1 MTLQRRLLLSI
12 ALVAPL
18 VWLGFAGIA
27 WWRAHHEID
36 EFYDTGMVRFARQV
50 VALLP
55 DEIGPA
61 APLPRA
67 APPGGAA
74 ELDTMSVSVW
84 DGGLRLLSDAE
95 GAALP
100 WRDGADGFV
109 DADLDGRRWRLYYLR
124 DPNRPSRVVAV
135 GQDARERDELAEGLI
150 AAQLLPWFASL
161 PLLLAV
167 LALAVRRALAP
178 LRRLTRDV
186 GRRDA
191 ADLRPIA
198 AAGVPQDLAPLLTAI
213 NRLLERLDVALR
225 QERRFT
231 ADAAHEL
238 RTPIAALRA
247 QWDAARLTNDEDA
260 RRAAQERIAQGIDR
274 LGHLVSQMLAL
285 ARADAGPGAAAPI
298 DWRAVAERAIADTLP
313 AIEGR
318 DAEVEVEWPPE
329 GVAPLPLAGDATLVA
344 SMVRN
349 LVDNAVRYGPVGGRV
364 TLRMAADRIEID
376 DEGPGL
382 DAEQRAALGER
393 FHRAPGAAATGS
405 GLGVSIAMRVAAL
418 HGLALRF
425 DARSGPDGPRGLRVT
440 LSRDVG

>member
-12 ALVAPL
+12 ALAAPL
-18 VWLGFAGIA
+18 VWFGFAGIA

-55 DEIGPA
+55 EEIATA
-61 APLPRA
+61 APMPR
-67 APPGGAA
+67 PGEPGGAA
-74 ELDTMSVSVW
+74 ELDSMSVAVW
-84 DGGLRLLSDAE
+84 DGGRRLLSDAE

-100 WRDGADGFV
+100 WREGVEGFV
-109 DADLDGRRWRLYYLR
+109 DTTLDGRRWRLFYLR

-150 AAQLLPWFASL
+150 AAQLLPWLASL
-161 PLLLAV
+161 PLLIV
-167 LALAVRRALAP
+167 ALGFAVRRALWP

-186 GRRDA
+186 EHRDA
-191 ADLRPIA
+191 ADLKPIGS
-198 AAGVPQDLAPLLTAI
+198 AGVPDDLAPLLSAI
-213 NRLLERLDVALR
+213 NQLLARLDQALR

-247 QWDAARLTNDEDA
+247 QWDAACLAEDPGQ
-260 RRAAQERIAQGIDR
+260 RRVAQNGLGAGIDR

-285 ARADAGPGAAAPI
+285 ARADSGPAAAEAPI
-298 DWRAVAERAIADTLP
+298 DWRAVVERVIGDTLP
-313 AIEGR
+313 AIDTR
-318 DAEVEVEWPPE
+318 DAQVEVVWPPG
-329 GVAPLPLAGDATLVA
+329 GVAPMPLSGDETLVA
-344 SMVRN
+344 SMLRN
-349 LVDNAVRYGPVGGRV
+349 LVDNAVRYGPLHGRV
-364 TLRMAADRIEID
+364 TLRMAPDRIEFK

-382 DAEQRAALGER
+382 DPAQRATIGER
-393 FHRAPGAAATGS
+393 FRRPAGAPSTGS

-418 HGLALRF
+418 HGLTMRF
-425 DARSGPDGPRGLRVT
+425 DEGTPGLRVT
-440 LSRDVG
+440 VSRAAS